1 LANSWKQLAWNGIR
15 FKIPADWEVGQI
27 GARHLIFEDEAVP
40 VMEIKWG
47 VVKGTFSHRTHLKR
61 LAALQSRR
69 NKISVAEWILP
80 PHWEKTLADFRAG
93 GFLWQSPEASA
104 RGAILFCAVCRTASL
119 IQFFGD
125 SSVEREKILLAV
137 LKSFRDHSQDGWLL
151 WSIFDIRATLPQSM
165 QLVRFRFEAGKFE
178 LGFKS
183 GRHNIHLHRWAPA
196 AALLGGQD
204 LVSFS
209 RTIPEFAE
217 GHPQPAAINDCE
229 AVEWSISPG
238 SGWRRKICRFKLNP
252 SFYWF
257 RMWCLEKQNR
267 ILAVRAEGKDP
278 LDIHLL
284 NQICEDYESL

>member
-1 LANSWKQLAWNGIR
+1 MANSWKQLAWNGIR

-47 VVKGTFSHRTHLKR
+47 VVKGAFSHRTHLKR

-80 PHWEKTLADFRAG
+80 PHWEKALADFKAG

-125 SSVEREKILLAV
+125 SSVEREKILLTV

-178 LGFKS
+178 LEFKS

-196 AALLGGQD
+196 AALLGGRD
-204 LVSFS
+204 LHEFS
-209 RTIPEFAE
+209 RMIPEFSE
-217 GHPQPAAINDCE
+217 GHPQPAAVNDCE

-238 SGWRRKICRFKLNP
+238 SGWMQKLGRFKIKP

-257 RMWCLEKQNR
+257 RLWCLEKQNR
-267 ILAVRAEGKDP
+267 ILAVRAEGKSP
-278 LDIHLL
+278 LDIQLL
-284 NQICEDYESL
+284 KQICEDYESL